1 MVGWFT
7 LWRKTYS
14 FLLLGGNMQVG
25 DLVRDTERG
34 DLGLILAV
42 DDTAGF
48 VKVMFSGGQG
58 TAKGIDYYRGQW

>member
-1 MVGWFT
+1 M
-7 LWRKTYS
+7 R
-14 FLLLGGNMQVG
+14 VG

-48 VKVMFSGGQG
+48 VKVMFSGG
-58 TAKGIDYYRGQW
+58 AQWLSISKYLEVLCE